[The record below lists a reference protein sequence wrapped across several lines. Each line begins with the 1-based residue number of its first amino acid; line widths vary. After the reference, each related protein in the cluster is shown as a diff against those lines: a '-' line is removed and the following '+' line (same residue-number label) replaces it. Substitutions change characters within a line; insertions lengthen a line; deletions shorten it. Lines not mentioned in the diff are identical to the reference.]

1 MIAAVYRREAS
12 GLCLN
17 VNNVTNAFSDQR
29 VSDWGLVGDLI
40 LKAVCLCGTNEL
52 EFHLL
57 VEIDIVNL
65 YDTSDVDLVKVYL
78 VLNNDLRVL

>member
-1 MIAAVYRREAS
+1 MQHVVAAV
-12 GLCLN
+12 
-17 VNNVTNAFSDQR
+17 
-29 VSDWGLVGDLI
+29 
-40 LKAVCLCGTNEL
+40 
-52 EFHLL
+52 L